1 MKAAYVLILLAFTQ
15 INLAQSPDNHINSH
29 DHKNE
34 LGIANSPVYII
45 KEKEFAYGLHAH
57 YIRSF
62 KDTRF
67 GMGVG
72 YERIFDE
79 HKHNTFGVI
88 IQYNPVEHLVL
99 SFSPGITFRDIHA
112 SGLHFGLH
120 FETLYEFEIGIF
132 HIGPVA
138 EFAYNIEDYHISLGV
153 HLGFGF

>member
-1 MKAAYVLILLAFTQ
+1 
-15 INLAQSPDNHINSH
+15 
-29 DHKNE
+29 
-34 LGIANSPVYII
+34 
-45 KEKEFAYGLHAH
+45 
-57 YIRSF
+57 
-62 KDTRF
+62 
-67 GMGVG
+67 MGVG

-138 EFAYNIEDYHISLGV
+138 EFAYYIEDYHVSLGV